1 MSTLPAEAMQ
11 RNEESGPLTAEGLL
25 RRRARQR
32 PGGVA
37 LSDPPNLQAL
47 GFGRPRSLPYRE
59 ADDAV
64 DALASFFI
72 ELGLEPGDRIA
83 VQLPNIV
90 LQPLT
95 LLAAWR
101 AGLTVAAIP
110 MLWRAHEIGRV
121 CEEVAPNALIGVSRF
136 GGEKHAETLCEIA
149 STHLSV
155 RFVLG
160 FGPALPDG
168 VVSLDEVIEAG
179 RGGAKRPIETP
190 MRVTPA
196 MINFTARAGAPFL
209 PVLRGEDELLAQGAM
224 TVLALSLDTR
234 DVILNPHPCT
244 GPAGLSLGLMPW
256 LISGATLAQHHPFD
270 YADFVRQL
278 LATGATVT
286 ALPSPILA
294 ELAKDG
300 VLQRP
305 ECRLRRLGAVWSMP
319 ELALP
324 ALQFHG
330 TAPLLFD
337 LYPLGDLASVVLRR
351 EARGNPASLPLG
363 RVHLEEDGDGAVF
376 VETKLGT
383 RRNGEGDGELLLR
396 GPVVSHGPKESPLAL
411 DREGYVA
418 TGLYAAPEGNDGRH
432 LRLKRDVELLHHGGF
447 AIAASELDQLYQSF
461 PGFLDAAAFVLPDP
475 IVGDRIF
482 AAVAPRPNEPISLEA
497 LHLHLKEREV
507 APYKFP
513 DKLLVVKQIPRAAG
527 GRVLREQILK
537 QV

>member
-1 MSTLPAEAMQ
+1 MNTLPAEAMQ
-11 RNEESGPLTAEGLL
+11 RIEESGPLTAGGLL

-32 PGGVA
+32 PGVVA
-37 LSDPPNLQAL
+37 LSDPPNLPAL
-47 GFGRPRSLPYRE
+47 GFGRPRSLTYRE

-83 VQLPNIV
+83 VQLPNLV
-90 LQPLT
+90 LQPVT

-101 AGLTVAAIP
+101 AGLTVAALP
-110 MLWRAHEIGRV
+110 MLWRAHEIGKA
-121 CEEVAPNALIGVSRF
+121 CEEVEPKALIGVSRF
-136 GGEKHAETLCEIA
+136 GGENHAEKLCAIA

-160 FGPALPDG
+160 FGSDLPDG
-168 VVSLDEVIEAG
+168 VVSLDAVIEAR
-179 RGGAKRPIETP
+179 RGVADRLVEAA

-196 MINFTARAGAPFL
+196 MITFTARAGAPMV
-209 PVLRGEDELLAQGAM
+209 PVFRGEDELLAQGAL
-224 TVLALSLDTR
+224 TVLALSLDR
-234 DVILNPHPCT
+234 GDVILNPYPCT

-270 YADFVRQL
+270 HADFVRQL
-278 LATGATVT
+278 LTTGATVT

-305 ECRLRRLGAVWSMP
+305 ECRLRRLGAVWSTP
-319 ELALP
+319 ELAP
-324 ALQFHG
+324 PPPFNGA
-330 TAPLLFD
+330 ASLLFD
-337 LYPLGDLASVVLRR
+337 LYPLGDLAGVVLRR
-351 EARGNPASLPLG
+351 ETRANPASLPLG
-363 RVHLEEDGDGAVF
+363 RVHLEDDGDSAVF
-376 VETKLGT
+376 VETKLGP
-383 RRNGEGDGELLLR
+383 RRDGDGDGELLLR
-396 GPVVSHGPKESPLAL
+396 GPVVSHGPAGGPIAV
-411 DREGYVA
+411 DREGFVA
-418 TGLYAAPEGNDGRH
+418 TGLFAAPEGADGGS

-461 PGFLDAAAFVLPDP
+461 PGFLDAACFVLPDP

-482 AAVAPRPNEPISLEA
+482 AAIVPRPNEPISLDA
-497 LHLHLKEREV
+497 LHKFLEEREV

-513 DKLLVVKQIPRAAG
+513 DKLLVVKQIPRDAG
-527 GRVLREQILK
+527 GRLLREQILK